1 MSIWLNA
8 QKKRLKFKKKLITL
22 MFLIYQIHIEM
33 VFFLII
39 DKYIYIV
46 LPYCNKGDL
55 GKELL
60 QKKKIPEDD
69 AIKILF

>member
-1 MSIWLNA
+1 
-8 QKKRLKFKKKLITL
+8 
-22 MFLIYQIHIEM
+22 M

-69 AIKILF
+69 AIKILFQMV